1 MDAPHLLSLE
11 TAADRLAVSTRT
23 LRRLLAAG
31 DLPSVRIRAARRI
44 LASDLSAYIASR
56 STGSDNSPGVAV
68 NGETTCHEN
77 KYATKTGSTNGRTRP
92 IGGAACRVQSAGAFA
107 AVLGFPSPRTPRA

>member
-11 TAADRLAVSTRT
+11 TAAARLAVSTRT

-44 LASDLSAYIASR
+44 LASDLSTYIASK
-56 STGSDNSPGVAV
+56 STVSDNQPGVAV
-68 NGETTCHEN
+68 NGETKCHEQ
-77 KYATKTGSTNGRTRP
+77 KYATKTEYTGGRTRLTGGP
-92 IGGAACRVQSAGAFA
+92 ASRALAGAALAE
-107 AVLGFPSPRTPRA
+107 VLGFPSPRIPRA

>member
-44 LASDLSAYIASR
+44 IATDLAAYIASR

-68 NGETTCHEN
+68 NGETKCHEN
-77 KYATKTGSTNGRTRP
+77 KYATKTGSIGERTRP
-92 IGGAACRVQSAGAFA
+92 IGGVASRAQAGAALA
-107 AVLGFPSPRTPRA
+107 AVLGFPSPRIQRD

>member
-11 TAADRLAVSTRT
+11 TAADRLAISTRT

-44 LASDLSAYIASR
+44 LASDLSAYIASN
-56 STGSDNSPGVAV
+56 STVSDNQPGVAV
-68 NGETTCHEN
+68 NGETKCHEN
-77 KYATKTGSTNGRTRP
+77 KYVTKTEYTGGRTRP
-92 IGGAACRVQSAGAFA
+92 IGGPASRALAGAA
-107 AVLGFPSPRTPRA
+107 LARVLGFPSQKTPRA